1 MLMLERRL
9 VRALQ
14 RLNPNPPFLKEAVM
28 TQKIEIVGRDF
39 EVTDRITEYV
49 TKKVTKLDRHL
60 SMIDET
66 RIELSHVKSARSALD
81 RYVAQM
87 TVRGKGFILR
97 AEERADDIRAAI
109 DTALEKLDRQVSR
122 YKGKRFNNRGDG
134 KSAAEV
140 VDVSPEFL
148 AELESEEPP
157 VIVRRKKFDLIP
169 MAEEEAIEQMKLLGH
184 DNFFVST
191 MPKLAQS
198 TSFIAAAMALTV

>member
-1 MLMLERRL
+1 
-9 VRALQ
+9 
-14 RLNPNPPFLKEAVM
+14 M

-66 RIELSHVKSARSALD
+66 RIELAHIKSARSSLD

-140 VDVSPEFL
+140 AEDIAPEIL
-148 AELESEEPP
+148 AELENEEPP
-157 VIVRRKKFDLIP
+157 VIVRRKRFDLIP

-184 DNFFVST
+184 DNFFVFYNAKVGAVNVLYRRRDGT
-191 MPKLAQS
+191 YGLIEPR
-198 TSFIAAAMALTV
+198 VR

>member
-1 MLMLERRL
+1 
-9 VRALQ
+9 
-14 RLNPNPPFLKEAVM
+14 M
-28 TQKIEIVGRDF
+28 TQNIEIVGRDF
-39 EVTDRITEYV
+39 EVTDRITDYI

-66 RIELSHVKSARSALD
+66 RIELSYIKSARSALD

-97 AEERADDIRAAI
+97 SEERADDIRAAI
-109 DTALEKLDRQVSR
+109 DIALEKLDRQVSR
-122 YKGKRFNNRGDG
+122 YKGKHFNNRGDG

-184 DNFFVST
+184 DNFFVFYNAKIGAVNVLYRRRDGT
-191 MPKLAQS
+191 YGLIEPQ
-198 TSFIAAAMALTV
+198 VR

>member
-1 MLMLERRL
+1 LPIPARE
-9 VRALQ
+9 
-14 RLNPNPPFLKEAVM
+14 NPTPPFFKEAVM
-28 TQKIEIVGRDF
+28 TQKIELVGRDF
-39 EVTDRITEYV
+39 EVTERIKDYV

-66 RIELSHVKSARSALD
+66 RIELSHVKSARSAMD
-81 RYVAQM
+81 RYVAQL
-87 TVRGKGFILR
+87 TVRGKGFLLR
-97 AEERADDIRAAI
+97 AEERADDIRTAI

-140 VDVSPEFL
+140 VDISPEFL
-148 AELESEEPP
+148 AELEKEEPP

-184 DNFFVST
+184 DNFFVFYNAKVGAVNVLYRRRDGT
-191 MPKLAQS
+191 YGLIEPQ
-198 TSFIAAAMALTV
+198 VR

>member
-1 MLMLERRL
+1 
-9 VRALQ
+9 
-14 RLNPNPPFLKEAVM
+14 
-28 TQKIEIVGRDF
+28 
-39 EVTDRITEYV
+39 
-49 TKKVTKLDRHL
+49 
-60 SMIDET
+60 MIDET
-66 RIELSHVKSARSALD
+66 RIELAHIKSARSSLD

-140 VDVSPEFL
+140 AEDIAPEIL
-148 AELESEEPP
+148 AELENEEPP
-157 VIVRRKKFDLIP
+157 VIVRRKRFDLIP

-184 DNFFVST
+184 DNFFVFYNAKVGAVNVLYRRRDGT
-191 MPKLAQS
+191 YGLIEPR
-198 TSFIAAAMALTV
+198 VR